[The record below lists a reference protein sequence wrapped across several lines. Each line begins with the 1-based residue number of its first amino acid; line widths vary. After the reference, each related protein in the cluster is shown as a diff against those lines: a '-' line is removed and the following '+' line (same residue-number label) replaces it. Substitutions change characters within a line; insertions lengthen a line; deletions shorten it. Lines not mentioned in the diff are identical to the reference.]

1 MTGRRDLF
9 DESMRLG
16 HAAHWEKEWD
26 HAIGYYR
33 KALAEFPDEPGALTS
48 LGLALLETGQLKEA
62 LPIYRRA
69 AKINPQ
75 DPVPVEKCAEVF
87 ERLGQNKD
95 AIDQRMLAAEM
106 HIRLKDADK
115 AIDNWIHVAR
125 IQPSDLKVRSRLALA
140 YERMGRRREAV
151 YEYMAVAAILQQAT
165 KRQAAIESV
174 QRALSLV
181 PGDPEATRALRL
193 LSQGRDLPPPSQ
205 PKAATRPLDP
215 NMVRHLVERDDD
227 EALEKTEGADPE
239 IIAQRQALSVL
250 AGMLFD
256 EPGDG
261 DEADSPGM
269 TALARGK
276 LRGARGSA
284 RPQTYRYLGQAID
297 LQTQGRTAQ
306 AAKELQRAVEAGLD
320 HPAAHYN
327 LGLLLRE
334 SGDLQGAHKEL
345 VAAVGH
351 PGLDLGANLA
361 LGRLAKEQGN
371 LPEAARFLMQAMRL
385 ADAMSVGQGQS
396 SQLNEIYD
404 SFQASL
410 AEGDAEALS
419 KIIESSLKFLSGPE
433 WLSRLKH
440 ARRRLTEQTGDSRV
454 VPIAEM
460 LVGGGTEA
468 VFQSL
473 ERIDKLAQ
481 SGHLASAMEE
491 ALLALQTAPS
501 YLALHSRMAEI
512 LIMGGHV
519 EAGMD
524 KLSVIAQTHIVR
536 GESAQAATVYGRM
549 ISLSPVDIEARKQLI
564 QLYVQ
569 QDRVSD
575 ALKQHLELAELYRQM
590 AQIDE
595 ARQTLAEAQ
604 ELAQQYPADRELTL
618 EVLRQLGEISLSR
631 LDWRN
636 ALQAFEE
643 IGRLDPSDEN
653 ARSQAIDLKLRLG
666 QEEQAGAAIDSYL
679 DFLVKSHRGGKAL
692 EILED
697 LAREHPGK
705 QALHTRLAE
714 AYRAAG
720 RKADA
725 IAQYDALGE
734 IQLDA
739 GRVDE
744 AIQTIQ
750 TIIDLEPPDVEG
762 YEELI
767 RNLRAEQ

>member
-16 HAAHWEKEWD
+16 HAAAWEMEWD

-62 LPIYRRA
+62 LPVYRRA
-69 AKINPQ
+69 AKINPH

-115 AIDNWIHVAR
+115 AIDNWTHVAR
-125 IQPSDLKVRSRLALA
+125 LEPSNLRVRSRLALA
-140 YERMGRRREAV
+140 YERMGRRRQAI
-151 YEYMAVAAILQQAT
+151 YEYLAVAAILQQAG
-165 KRQAAIESV
+165 KREAAIESV

-181 PGDPEATRALRL
+181 PGDPEATRSLRL

-205 PKAATRPLDP
+205 PKAVTSPLSP
-215 NMVRHLVERDDD
+215 RKVPQFVESEEEEPEHA
-227 EALEKTEGADPE
+227 EAADPE
-239 IIAQRQALSVL
+239 AVAQSQALSVL
-250 AGMLFD
+250 AAMLFD
-256 EPGDG
+256 EPGDD

-269 TALARGK
+269 AALTRGK
-276 LRGARGSA
+276 LRGTRGAA

-297 LQTQGRTAQ
+297 YQTKGNHAQ
-306 AAKELQRAVEAGLD
+306 AAKEMQRAIEAGLD
-320 HPAAHYN
+320 HPAAHFE

-334 SGDLQGAHKEL
+334 SGDLEGAHKEL
-345 VAAVGH
+345 MAAVGH
-351 PGLDLGANLA
+351 PDLDLGTNLA
-361 LGRLAKEQGN
+361 LGRLAKQRGD

-396 SQLNEIYD
+396 RELNEIYEGI
-404 SFQASL
+404 QAPK
-410 AEGDAEALS
+410 ADDKEALS
-419 KIIESSLKFLSGPE
+419 KFIERSLKFLSGPE
-433 WLSRLKH
+433 WLKRLKH
-440 ARRRLTEQTGDSRV
+440 ARRTINEQTGDMRF
-454 VPIAEM
+454 VPIVTFIGE
-460 LVGGGTEA
+460 GGTEA
-468 VFQSL
+468 ISQSL

-481 SGHLASAMEE
+481 AGHLASAMEE
-491 ALLALQTAPS
+491 AMLALQTSPG
-501 YLALHSRMAEI
+501 YLPLHSRMAEI

-519 EAGMD
+519 DSGIE

-536 GESAQAATVYGRM
+536 GDSAQAANVYSRM
-549 ISLSPVDIEARKQLI
+549 ISLSPVDLEARKQLI

-575 ALKQHLELAELYRQM
+575 ALRQHLELAELYRQM

-595 ARQTLAEAQ
+595 ARQTLTEAM
-604 ELAQQYPADRELTL
+604 ELTRQYRADRELTL

-636 ALQAFEE
+636 ALHAFEE
-643 IGRLDPSDEN
+643 IGRLDPTDEN
-653 ARSQAIDLKLRLG
+653 ARSQAIDLNLRLG

-679 DFLVKSHRGGKAL
+679 DFLVKDHRGAKAL

-705 QALHTRLAE
+705 LALHARLAE

-739 GRVDE
+739 GRLDE

-767 RNLRAEQ
+767 RNLKAGQ

>member
-1 MTGRRDLF
+1 
-9 DESMRLG
+9 
-16 HAAHWEKEWD
+16 
-26 HAIGYYR
+26 
-33 KALAEFPDEPGALTS
+33 
-48 LGLALLETGQLKEA
+48 
-62 LPIYRRA
+62 
-69 AKINPQ
+69 
-75 DPVPVEKCAEVF
+75 
-87 ERLGQNKD
+87 
-95 AIDQRMLAAEM
+95 
-106 HIRLKDADK
+106 
-115 AIDNWIHVAR
+115 
-125 IQPSDLKVRSRLALA
+125 
-140 YERMGRRREAV
+140 
-151 YEYMAVAAILQQAT
+151 
-165 KRQAAIESV
+165 
-174 QRALSLV
+174 
-181 PGDPEATRALRL
+181 
-193 LSQGRDLPPPSQ
+193 
-205 PKAATRPLDP
+205 
-215 NMVRHLVERDDD
+215 
-227 EALEKTEGADPE
+227 
-239 IIAQRQALSVL
+239 
-250 AGMLFD
+250 
-256 EPGDG
+256 
-261 DEADSPGM
+261 
-269 TALARGK
+269 
-276 LRGARGSA
+276 
-284 RPQTYRYLGQAID
+284 
-297 LQTQGRTAQ
+297 
-306 AAKELQRAVEAGLD
+306 
-320 HPAAHYN
+320 
-327 LGLLLRE
+327 
-334 SGDLQGAHKEL
+334 
-345 VAAVGH
+345 
-351 PGLDLGANLA
+351 
-361 LGRLAKEQGN
+361 
-371 LPEAARFLMQAMRL
+371 
-385 ADAMSVGQGQS
+385 
-396 SQLNEIYD
+396 
-404 SFQASL
+404 
-410 AEGDAEALS
+410 
-419 KIIESSLKFLSGPE
+419 
-433 WLSRLKH
+433 
-440 ARRRLTEQTGDSRV
+440 
-454 VPIAEM
+454 
-460 LVGGGTEA
+460 
-468 VFQSL
+468 
-473 ERIDKLAQ
+473 
-481 SGHLASAMEE
+481 
-491 ALLALQTAPS
+491 
-501 YLALHSRMAEI
+501 
-512 LIMGGHV
+512 
-519 EAGMD
+519 MD

-750 TIIDLEPPDVEG
+750 TIIELEPPDVEG